1 MHKPLSICGIL
12 LYYNNGIYYQ
22 QSLDSD
28 VGVIV
33 ALEHI
38 LELY

>member
-1 MHKPLSICGIL
+1 MNRPLSICGIL

-28 VGVIV
+28 VGVVTDIES
-33 ALEHI
+33 LI
-38 LELY
+38 FKS